1 MPVDRGIDLKTIQW
15 ESTKLIESRHVNDFL
30 SLNSGSQ
37 IPTLG
42 LGMWK
47 IEKTILPGLVEEAV
61 NIGYRHFDCACDYG
75 NEQQVGE
82 GLQTAMKTGLCN
94 REDLW
99 ITSKLWNTYHAAEHV
114 GPALQRSLDD
124 LQLDYL
130 DLYLIHFPIASKYV
144 PFEHRYPPEWFYD
157 PDAEFPKIEIDPV
170 PIRETWEAMEAL
182 VSQGRVKNIGICNFN
197 CSLIRDLLSYAKIRP
212 SVLQVELHPRLTQ
225 EKLLKYCQQEEI
237 AVTGFSP
244 LGAESYFSIGMAG
257 PEQSLLTHPAI
268 TKIASSH
275 DRTPAQVILRWG
287 VQRGT
292 AIVPKTSSA
301 NRLRENFSIFDF
313 DLSDDEMT
321 AITSLN
327 LNQRYNDPGHFC
339 EVAFNTFFPIYE

>member
-1 MPVDRGIDLKTIQW
+1 
-15 ESTKLIESRHVNDFL
+15 VNDL
-30 SLNSGSQ
+30 LTLNNGSQ

-47 IEKTILPGLVEEAV
+47 IEKIVLPGLVEEAV
-61 NIGYRHFDCACDYG
+61 KIGYRHFDCACDYG
-75 NEQQVGE
+75 NEPQVGE
-82 GLQTAMKTGLCN
+82 GLQTAMEAGLCN

-130 DLYLIHFPIASKYV
+130 DLYLIHFPIASKFV

-182 VSQGRVKNIGICNFN
+182 VSQGRIKNIGICNFN

-225 EKLLKYCQQEEI
+225 EKLLKYCQQEDI

-244 LGAESYFSIGMAG
+244 LGAESYFSIGMAA
-257 PEQSLLTHPAI
+257 PEQSLLTHPVI
-268 TKIASSH
+268 TKIARSH

-301 NRLRENFSIFDF
+301 KRLRENFAIFDF
-313 DLSDDEMT
+313 DLNNDEMI